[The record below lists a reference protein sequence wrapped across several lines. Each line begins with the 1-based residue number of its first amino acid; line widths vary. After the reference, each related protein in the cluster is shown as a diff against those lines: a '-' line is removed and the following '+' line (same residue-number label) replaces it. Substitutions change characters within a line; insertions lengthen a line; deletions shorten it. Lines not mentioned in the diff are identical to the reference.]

1 MSNFKITNSNI
12 IFTPITETI
21 EKLSIKLLS
30 NESFISIDN
39 YFINF
44 IEVITYIDTE
54 FKINISNNTVF
65 TTNVNNKN
73 KETMKTLYLFNVN
86 IPIKKYEILN
96 ISCNNNLQFIL
107 YFSNKEN
114 KNIDSNPIINILVS
128 KNEQS
133 DVFTYTNVVS
143 VLDSI
148 FD

>member
-128 KNEQS
+128 ENEQS